1 MMPTI
6 LERDSFYETWKEV
19 GSDSH
24 VVRFVEGFKGNPAVN
39 SPSYSQGGAGGFG
52 LPSSDVLLDKGPMP
66 INALG
71 PKVDLNVGSVSVAV
85 ERLHKKGLVSRVES
99 ASDRRVRT
107 VSLTEKG
114 RRVFD
119 PIFRRHAVL
128 IESAF
133 QDVSA
138 AEQRLVEEALER
150 IARRADELA
159 EREVTVPATHSD
171 VAKLGGDHD

>member
-1 MMPTI
+1 MERGKTPEAIHTCAVI
-6 LERDSFYETWKEV
+6 LKAVRAIRHLALPRILKEGLGDSDFRV
-19 GSDSH
+19 
-24 VVRFVEGFKGNPAVN
+24 
-39 SPSYSQGGAGGFG
+39 
-52 LPSSDVLLDKGPMP
+52 LDVLLDKGPMP
-66 INALG
+66 VNALG

-119 PIFRRHAVL
+119 PIFRRHAAL

-138 AEQRLVEEALER
+138 AEQRLVEEVLER

-159 EREVTVPATHSD
+159 EREGHSPRNS
-171 VAKLGGDHD
+171 